1 MRGLVF
7 SLLSGAA
14 LGLGCA
20 AATPKPAAPQDERVC
35 TEIVIT
41 GSLIPQEVCE
51 TRAEAAARDR
61 KRAEDQREL
70 ERIQRNGAMK
80 K

>member
-1 MRGLVF
+1 MRTVILF
-7 SLLSGAA
+7 ALAFAA
-14 LGLGCA
+14 PAAGCA
-20 AATPKPAAPQDERVC
+20 AATPAPAGAQEERVC

-51 TRAEAAARDR
+51 TRAEAAAQDR
-61 KRAEDQREL
+61 KRAGDQREI

-80 K
+80 R